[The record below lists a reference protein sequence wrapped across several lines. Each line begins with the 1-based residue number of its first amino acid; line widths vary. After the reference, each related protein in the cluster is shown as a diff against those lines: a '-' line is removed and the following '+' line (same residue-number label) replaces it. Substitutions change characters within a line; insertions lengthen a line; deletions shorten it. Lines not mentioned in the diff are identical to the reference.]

1 MGHCVVVISTVEC
14 VMYLCLF
21 VVVNR
26 EVLSEEMTKACSV
39 YAQWL
44 IDASKVT
51 EDDKVNYHHVP
62 RSSVIG

>member
-1 MGHCVVVISTVEC
+1 
-14 VMYLCLF
+14 MYLCLF